1 MECKKWF
8 SKLEFKVGPKIF
20 AEEKAEH
27 SEKEF

>member
-1 MECKKWF
+1 MEKWF